1 MATAEFRIVTNGLI
15 WLFKCKK
22 LPTPVLVTAHVR
34 VEQVADKTPRRYFDI
49 KGCSMTILN

>member
-15 WLFKCKK
+15 WLFKRKK